1 MVYPPVWMWVI
12 AVSMVVGGLW
22 LSRARSARRYEK
34 RVRQLPTWFCAL
46 LALAALVGMWYLL
59 QAQFGGLVVQVR
71 LP

>member
-1 MVYPPVWMWVI
+1 MFSPPAWMWVV
-12 AVSMVVGGLW
+12 AVATVVLGLW
-22 LSRARSARRYEK
+22 LSRVPHYEK
-34 RVRQLPTWFCAL
+34 RVQHLPTWFCGL